1 MKLTKK
7 QAQAIADRDERL
19 ARAKAKQKTNVVD
32 MIIAY
37 ESGELNDNE
46 TLELFS
52 NLIKSGQAWR
62 LQGHYGRTA
71 RAIIEAGYISEDGEI
86 LEVI

>member
-1 MKLTKK
+1 MDK
-7 QAQAIADRDERL
+7 
-19 ARAKAKQKTNVVD
+19 VD

-37 ESGELNDNE
+37 ESGELDDNG

-52 NLIKSGQAWR
+52 NLIKSGQAWS

-71 RAIIEAGYISEDGEI
+71 RAIIEAGYISKNGEI
-86 LEVI
+86 LEIL